1 MSNYAIYPFKNMRI
15 TQTYNG
21 GVSHKPHNTGEPKD
35 YPIDEGGKDTG
46 KEACYC
52 PCDEII
58 IQRVYGVGSR
68 GVNTIFWESTTP
80 CKLADG
86 TTDYLCGMFTHTID
100 SDLKG
105 IKAGSKFKRGQVV
118 CKEGTDG
125 GVGMHLHMS
134 FGKGKL
140 TGNGWTCNT
149 KGKYVLT
156 CTHGTFK
163 PEQLLYVDNTF
174 TAIKST
180 NGLKFKTKPIEKTI
194 PSVSNKYTVGVYK
207 VTTNLLYVRSGAGTK
222 YSKKK
227 FKDLTANA
235 QKQIKELNKGKE
247 AAGLVKDCMATV
259 IKVDGNW
266 GQIPSG
272 WICLDYCK
280 KVG

>member
-15 TQTYNG
+15 TQTYSG
-21 GVSHKPHNTGEPKD
+21 KTSHRPHNSGSPKD
-35 YPIDEGGKDTG
+35 YPVDEGGKDTG

-52 PCDEII
+52 PCDEIV
-58 IQRVYGVGSR
+58 IQRVYGIGSR

-80 CKLADG
+80 CTLADG

-105 IKAGSKFKRGQVV
+105 IKVGTKFKRGQVV

-140 TGNGWTCNT
+140 TGNGWTCNS

-163 PEQLLYVDNTF
+163 PEKILYLDKDF
-174 TAIKST
+174 TKVVSA
-180 NGLKFKTKPIEKTI
+180 NGLKFKDKPKNTVVKTQTEYKTG
-194 PSVSNKYTVGVYK
+194 VYTVTAEVLHVRKGPGTNYDVVAFK
-207 VTTNLLYVRSGAGTK
+207 ELTTN
-222 YSKKK
+222 
-227 FKDLTANA
+227 A
-235 QKQIKELNKGKE
+235 QAQIKKLNKGKSST
-247 AAGLVKDCMATV
+247 GLVKGCTCTV
-259 IKVDGNW
+259 SQIINDW
-266 GQIPSG
+266 GKIPSG
-272 WICLDYCK
+272 WICLKYCK
-280 KVG
+280 RG